1 MGLGICVHVQKN
13 VKMPMVVKEYSWHQ
27 TSTKVSIDLPIKTNN
42 VDFFIS
48 EDYLKVNASP
58 YIFEA
63 FLPQKIIVE
72 SSHGSKTKDSLK
84 LELCKAD
91 SELTWDLI
99 SKYVHKII
107 MFRDCFRKRKLF
119 FDLLIKNLN

>member
-1 MGLGICVHVQKN
+1 
-13 VKMPMVVKEYSWHQ
+13 MPIVVKEYSWHQ

-42 VDFFIS
+42 ADFFIS

-63 FLPQKIIVE
+63 FLPQKINVE
-72 SSHGSKTKDSLK
+72 SSHGSKTEDSLK

-91 SELTWDLI
+91 IELKWDLI
-99 SKYVHKII
+99 SKYVLKKFNFLAKLKKKFYKITT
-107 MFRDCFRKRKLF
+107 
-119 FDLLIKNLN
+119 